1 MAGSVERACRL
12 LENQVMAADSKSGR
26 DDRER
31 ENPLEW
37 EGGDPPC
44 WAHLFEDVLTVPI
57 EATGQTGEKSDG
69 PTHEENQGK
78 R

>member
-1 MAGSVERACRL
+1 MT
-12 LENQVMAADSKSGR
+12 ADGKSNR

-31 ENPLEW
+31 EELQEW

-44 WAHLFEDVLTVPI
+44 WAHLFEDDVFTVPI
-57 EATGQTGEKSDG
+57 ESTDQTAEKSDG
-69 PTHEENQGK
+69 PSPDQNRAK